1 MMERYQG
8 IKFHCTNSGSGFT
21 YDGRLDALNRW
32 AWIFSQLNLAPEHL
46 EGAYGNFSYRNRGT
60 SFIITKSR
68 MIPSRRLKPE
78 NYSLIEDFEAKT
90 NTFLISGANE
100 PSSESF
106 LHDRIYRQYA
116 DVQAIL
122 HGHFELFS
130 TWASVLEIP
139 VTQSFADYGTP
150 ALAESALD
158 IISATNQLILL
169 KDHGFVA
176 LGESI
181 ASAGCLVL
189 KTFREMLARIEKEE
203 LD

>member
-1 MMERYQG
+1 MTVF
-8 IKFHCTNSGSGFT
+8 I
-21 YDGRLDALNRW
+21 
-32 AWIFSQLNLAPEHL
+32 
-46 EGAYGNFSYRNRGT
+46 GNM
-60 SFIITKSR
+60 R
-68 MIPSRRLKPE
+68 MYKLFCMDIL
-78 NYSLIEDFEAKT
+78 NYS
-90 NTFLISGANE
+90 
-100 PSSESF
+100 
-106 LHDRIYRQYA
+106 
-116 DVQAIL
+116 V
-122 HGHFELFS
+122 HGHLC
-130 TWASVLEIP
+130 LIP
-139 VTQSFADYGTP
+139 VTQSFAEYGTP